1 LKRSICLA
9 LLGGLAA
16 AIPAAGQ
23 DRFAFATLENGLSVG
38 FALVRTAGPESATS
52 IADVALV
59 RSNFVSRVLVDR
71 ESGAFFGYR
80 LSAER
85 AAAGRV
91 RIAFQALPSDI
102 EVDLRRKPPC
112 ADCPPPTRLDAATPR
127 FPATQVLGDGEALS
141 LELLANPA
149 TGERI
154 FDVVKVSFQPVT
166 GESLRPAVERTLEA
180 WRIGGRAAV
189 FVARK
194 DHKGALAEYQK
205 ALALTPRDAG
215 LHNRMGICY
224 QHMDRE
230 KAARQEYEQAL
241 ALNPRYAEVWNNL
254 GTLEQGARR
263 LGPAVRAY
271 RKALE
276 IKPSMATAWK
286 NLGSAYLSQAKVAEG
301 LAAYRRAYE
310 LDPTVLESR
319 AGAVTSGIE
328 ASTLDYYL
336 AKMFAANGQAEMA
349 LEFLLKAEAE
359 GFRDW
364 SKVERDPDFDLLAAD
379 PRFQQLL
386 RDDSSH

>member
-1 LKRSICLA
+1 LKRSICFA

-38 FALVRTAGPESATS
+38 FALVRTARSESATS

-85 AAAGRV
+85 AGAGRV
-91 RIAFQALPSDI
+91 RVAFQALPSSI
-102 EVDLRRKPPC
+102 EGDLRRSPPC
-112 ADCPPPTRLDAATPR
+112 TDCPPPTRLDAATPR
-127 FPATQVLGDGEALS
+127 FPATQVLGDGEVLS

-154 FDVVKVSFQPVT
+154 LDVVKVSFQPVT

-180 WRIGGRAAV
+180 WRIGERAAV
-189 FVARK
+189 FIARK

-215 LHNRMGICY
+215 LHNRMGMCH
-224 QHMDRE
+224 QHMDQE

-254 GTLEQGARR
+254 GALEQAARR

-276 IKPSMATAWK
+276 IKPTMATAWK
-286 NLGSAYLSQAKVAEG
+286 NLGSAYLTEGKVEQG
-301 LAAYRRAYE
+301 LDAYRRAYE
-310 LDPTVLESR
+310 LDPAVLESR
-319 AGAVTSGIE
+319 GGAVTSGID
-328 ASTLDYYL
+328 AATVDFFL

-364 SKVERDPDFDLLAAD
+364 SKVERDPDFDLLADD
-379 PRFQQLL
+379 PRFRQLL
-386 RDDSSH
+386 RDGSSH